1 MPWRKN
7 STLNLRLIAFEFFAQ
22 LANKGHKMTAPTI
35 HHILKKYWG
44 YDTFRPL
51 QEEIITSVLEG
62 KDTLALLPTGGGKSI
77 CFQVPALVKDG
88 LCLVISPLIA
98 LMKDQVMNL
107 KKKGIKAEALHTGLR
122 HDEADAIF
130 STCIFGGVK
139 FLYVSPERLASE
151 DFRSRLKQMK
161 INLLAIDEAHCI
173 SQWGYDFRPPYLRIA
188 EVRETLENIPVL
200 ALTATAT
207 LKVADDITTQL
218 NFRTKNIF
226 SKSFQRKNLS
236 YVVRQTTDKQN
247 QLLNVLNKVPGT
259 SVVYVRTRKG
269 TKDAAQFLKANK
281 INADFYHAG
290 LSTDERSQKQEAWVN
305 NKTRVMV
312 CTNAFGMG
320 IDKPDVRTVIHLD
333 VPESLEAYFQEAGRA
348 GRDEKKAYAVLLTDS
363 DDKKNIL
370 ESINNFPSVADLQNT
385 YEQLC
390 NYCELA
396 LNFDSK
402 LSHSFDIGRFV
413 IYAKMNTAKTLK
425 CISMLAQLEI
435 VSLTDAVFQRPQI
448 KCITSKEGLFH
459 FQNNNK
465 TFEPLVKMI
474 LRTCEGVFE
483 DFVPINQNEIAFR
496 LNISINDLIVQLHQ
510 LKKAEVFQYI
520 PLKEQPQ
527 LTFAHERVEARH
539 LHFQPEKIEFRRK
552 QNEERL
558 KAMLHYFTVHHICRS
573 SILVNYFGEH
583 YAEKCGVCDVCI
595 AERKSGLDAK
605 LFADIVA
612 QLQKVLQEPQ
622 PIEKII
628 AAINFSQ
635 EKTIATLQHLTEA
648 EIVRKNTGG
657 AFVWNG

>member
-1 MPWRKN
+1 
-7 STLNLRLIAFEFFAQ
+7 
-22 LANKGHKMTAPTI
+22 MTTSPI
-35 HHILKKYWG
+35 HQILKKYWG
-44 YDTFRPL
+44 YDVFRPL
-51 QEEIITSVLEG
+51 QEEIIQSVLEG

-77 CFQVPALVKDG
+77 CFQVPALAKEG

-107 KKKGIKAEALHTGLR
+107 KKKGIKAEALYTGLR
-122 HDEADAIF
+122 YDEVDAIF
-130 STCIFGGVK
+130 SNCIFGGVK

-151 DFRSRLKQMK
+151 DFRSRLKQIK
-161 INLLAIDEAHCI
+161 INLLAVDEAHCI

-188 EVRETLENIPVL
+188 EVREMLEGVPVL

-207 LKVADDITTQL
+207 IKVADDITTQL
-218 NFRTKNIF
+218 HFKTKNIF

-236 YVVRQTTDKQN
+236 YVVRQTADKQN

-259 SVVYVRTRKG
+259 SVVYVRSRKG

-281 INADFYHAG
+281 ISADFYHAG
-290 LSTDERSQKQEAWVN
+290 LGSDERSKKQDDWVN

-333 VPESLEAYFQEAGRA
+333 VPESLEAYFQEAGRG
-348 GRDEKKAYAVLLTDS
+348 GRDEKKAYAVLLVNH

-390 NYCELA
+390 NFFGLA

-402 LSHSFDIGRFV
+402 LSYSFDIGRFV
-413 IYAKMNTAKTLK
+413 MYSKMNTTKALK
-425 CISMLAQLEI
+425 CISMLSQLEI
-435 VSLTDAVFQRPQI
+435 ISLTDAVFQRPQI
-448 KCITSKEGLFH
+448 KCTANKEGLFH
-459 FQNNNK
+459 FQNNNQ
-465 TFEPLVKMI
+465 TLEPLVKMI

-483 DFVPINQNEIAFR
+483 DFVSINQNEIAFR
-496 LNISINDLIVQLHQ
+496 LKISYNELIAQLHQ
-510 LKKAEVFQYI
+510 LNKSEVFQYI

-539 LHFQPEKIEFRRK
+539 LHFHPEKIEFRRK

-573 SILVNYFGEH
+573 SLLVNYFGEH

-605 LFADIVA
+605 QFSEIVA
-612 QLQKVLQEPQ
+612 QLQKVLQEPK

-628 AAINFSQ
+628 AEVNLSQ
-635 EKTIATLQHLTEA
+635 EKTIATLQHLAEA
-648 EIVRKNTGG
+648 EIVRKIPSG
-657 AFVWNG
+657 AFVWNE